1 MEEAFIMRAD
11 WQWHQ
16 QPLPDLE
23 LKPVWNFFEVI
34 IPNVKSPS
42 DFMVRAWTAKGS
54 FDSDVLKDFIAANFE
69 SRSFWWE
76 IKYLIFFSLSKI
88 LFSFKLIAH

>member
-42 DFMVRAWTAKGS
+42 DFMVRA
-54 FDSDVLKDFIAANFE
+54 
-69 SRSFWWE
+69 
-76 IKYLIFFSLSKI
+76 
-88 LFSFKLIAH
+88 

>member
-1 MEEAFIMRAD
+1 MRAD

-23 LKPVWNFFEVI
+23 LKPVGNFFEVI

-42 DFMVRAWTAKGS
+42 DFMVRA
-54 FDSDVLKDFIAANFE
+54 
-69 SRSFWWE
+69 
-76 IKYLIFFSLSKI
+76 
-88 LFSFKLIAH
+88 